1 MKVTIK
7 NFDNKL
13 FVLDSQGKYRR
24 VVHTYIYQIWKA
36 ENPIF
41 DEDRKIPLGV
51 ACAVISENNEV
62 TYGYSQ
68 VSPEDKYNKQIG
80 LKIAVGRAL
89 TVPLEGPDDFDSLA
103 EKYILPAADNQEV
116 YCGKV
121 SPRIVDGLY
130 TVYDRA
136 ERTIARGWKEI
147 GL

>member
-1 MKVTIK
+1 VKANIK

-13 FVLDSQGKYRR
+13 FVLDADGMYRR
-24 VVHTYIYQIWKA
+24 VVHTYVYVLEQHYGKR
-36 ENPIF
+36 
-41 DEDRKIPLGV
+41 DQKIPVGV
-51 ACAVISENNEV
+51 ACAVISDKDEV

-68 VSPEDKYNKQIG
+68 VSLEDKYDKNIG

-89 TVPLEGPDDFDSLA
+89 TKPLFGPDDFENATVMSSV
-103 EKYILPAADNQEV
+103 I
-116 YCGKV
+116 
-121 SPRIVDGLY
+121 DGLY